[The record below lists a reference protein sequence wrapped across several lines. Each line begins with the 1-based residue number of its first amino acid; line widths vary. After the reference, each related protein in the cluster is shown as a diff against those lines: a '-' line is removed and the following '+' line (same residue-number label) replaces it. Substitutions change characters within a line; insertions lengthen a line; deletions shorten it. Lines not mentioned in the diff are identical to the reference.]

1 MDRSFANCLSEIEK
15 SYLVLPKAAR
25 IRVERWVEKLVS
37 TGNNA
42 TWKKHRNEYARLLL
56 NMVIARNLEAPF
68 HVMPPEG
75 PIAPF
80 TSQFRAFNKNTL
92 GPHESS
98 FWRDLYQQLGDH
110 PNVNAQDEDKGEVS
124 FQDNR
129 RDRVGEAIASKV
141 QGAVKACSSSAN
153 NQVILSREV
162 QSLNLLIR
170 EQGHKIKL
178 LEQQLHDE
186 RTQHELQLQRLHYS
200 NRVEVNNLKKQ
211 IEDFAVELSVQ
222 ELSPSRRATSHY
234 LNTSMNSQ
242 FLNTNSAG
250 AYIPQYGVRLGPTF
264 DIHQTAPPPPGTPG
278 RRVPTSPVRSAT
290 AERHGMLSFMEQ
302 KNNVTSVLNGVSVME
317 PDSFDLTP
325 RPKAAPRPLA
335 QPHTQSF
342 PNSFAP
348 APTEHHEVAYGA
360 DESRFGSPGGLD
372 GSMHWGGGRQH
383 SHVGDQ
389 EDEAFL
395 AHIDRFQSE
404 IKKINT
410 NITLTSPERF

>member
-1 MDRSFANCLSEIEK
+1 M
-15 SYLVLPKAAR
+15 
-25 IRVERWVEKLVS
+25 
-37 TGNNA
+37 
-42 TWKKHRNEYARLLL
+42 
-56 NMVIARNLEAPF
+56 
-68 HVMPPEG
+68 
-75 PIAPF
+75 
-80 TSQFRAFNKNTL
+80 
-92 GPHESS
+92 
-98 FWRDLYQQLGDH
+98 
-110 PNVNAQDEDKGEVS
+110 
-124 FQDNR
+124 
-129 RDRVGEAIASKV
+129 GEAIASKV

-242 FLNTNSAG
+242 FLNTSSAG

-410 NITLTSPERF
+410 NITMTSPERF